1 MEAQKNNESAIE
13 ESVKRAKEEWS
24 VPKFEELGIKST
36 KGGARV
42 YRVENILYRV
52 S

>member
-1 MEAQKNNESAIE
+1 MEVQKNDESAIE
-13 ESVKRAKEEWS
+13 ERVKTAKEEWS

-36 KGGARV
+36 KGGAFV
-42 YRVENILYRV
+42 YRVESIHYRV